1 MMPASQ
7 MKKRH
12 GGTPLEVLAAA
23 GRLGITSFGGP
34 IAHLGY
40 FHAEYVVRRKW
51 LDEQSYA
58 DLVALCQM
66 IPGPASSQLGIAIG
80 IHRAGVLGGLAAW
93 IGFTLPSAVA
103 LVAFALLAHGSGIS
117 AGWLHGLM
125 VVAVAV
131 VAQAVWTMARAMAS
145 DAPRATIA
153 FAAAIVGI
161 LLPVLADTGLHHRRG
176 RSCRTGL
183 SQVTRGGGAVRS
195 ASFEGISRAAA
206 FSCLA
211 AFAVILLGLPAL
223 RAVTHSQFVAVVDS
237 FYRSGSLVFGG
248 GHVVLPLLQREV
260 VPPGWVSDATF
271 LSGYGAAQAVPG
283 PLFTFAAYLGAVL
296 GPAPKG
302 VLGAGSLSWPSI
314 SRPSSSSSG
323 CFHSMARFEPGGRCA
338 APSQGST
345 PPLWGYCSPRST
357 RRSGRAR
364 SEPCG
369 FCARARGIPAA
380 HGLESEAVDHRRR
393 GRDCGGSAQA
403 LPLVGVRHLHGG
415 AGHDNPATRDAL
427 EPFPCLEY
435 VVGGVAG
442 LRDVETPRNA
452 GEQDWTARKKA
463 SPCMTAHGHSWP
475 GGAAVSLAGDAT
487 VPFLFRFPSRLFMV
501 RR

>member
-93 IGFTLPSAVA
+93 IGFTLPSAIA

-161 LLPVLADTGLHHRRG
+161 LLPSSLTQVSIIVAGALAGLAFL
-176 RSCRTGL
+176 RSPAGEEP
-183 SQVTRGGGAVRS
+183 VRS

-302 VLGAGSLSWPSI
+302 VLGAGVALLAIYLPSFLLVI
-314 SRPSSSSSG
+314 GLLPFYGALR
-323 CFHSMARFEPGGRCA
+323 A
-338 APSQGST
+338 
-345 PPLWGYCSPRST
+345 
-357 RRSGRAR
+357 RRSVR
-364 SEPCG
+364 SALSG
-369 FCARARGIPAA
+369 VNAAVVGILLAALYAPVWTSSILSPADFA
-380 HGLESEAVDHRRR
+380 LGLAAFLLLMVWK
-393 GRDCGGSAQA
+393 
-403 LPLVGVRHLHGG
+403 VR
-415 AGHDNPATRDAL
+415 PWII
-427 EPFPCLEY
+427 
-435 VVGGVAG
+435 VVGGAI
-442 LRDVETPRNA
+442 A
-452 GEQDWTARKKA
+452 GEAFK
-463 SPCMTAHGHSWP
+463 
-475 GGAAVSLAGDAT
+475 L
-487 VPFLFRFPSRLFMV
+487 FLS
-501 RR
+501 

>member
-1 MMPASQ
+1 MLPARQ

-12 GGTPLEVLAAA
+12 GGTPLEVLAVA
-23 GRLGITSFGGP
+23 GRLGMTSFGGP

-93 IGFTLPSAVA
+93 IGFTLPSAIA
-103 LVAFALLAHGSGIS
+103 LVAFALLAHGSGVS

-161 LLPVLADTGLHHRRG
+161 LLPSSVTQVSIIIAGALAGLAFL
-176 RSCRTGL
+176 RSPAGEEP
-183 SQVTRGGGAVRS
+183 ARS

-206 FSCLA
+206 ISCLA

-223 RAVTHSQFVAVVDS
+223 RAVTHSQLVAVVDS

-260 VPPGWVSDATF
+260 VPPGWVSNATF

-296 GPAPKG
+296 GPAPNG
-302 VLGAGSLSWPSI
+302 VLGAAVALLSIYLPSFLLVI
-314 SRPSSSSSG
+314 GLLPFYGALR
-323 CFHSMARFEPGGRCA
+323 A
-338 APSQGST
+338 
-345 PPLWGYCSPRST
+345 
-357 RRSGRAR
+357 RRSV
-364 SEPCG
+364 
-369 FCARARGIPAA
+369 RGALAGVNAAVVGILLSALYAPVWTSSILSPADFA
-380 HGLESEAVDHRRR
+380 LGLAAFLLLMVWK
-393 GRDCGGSAQA
+393 
-403 LPLVGVRHLHGG
+403 VR
-415 AGHDNPATRDAL
+415 PWII
-427 EPFPCLEY
+427 
-435 VVGGVAG
+435 VVGGAI
-442 LRDVETPRNA
+442 A
-452 GEQDWTARKKA
+452 GEALK
-463 SPCMTAHGHSWP
+463 
-475 GGAAVSLAGDAT
+475 L
-487 VPFLFRFPSRLFMV
+487 FLS
-501 RR
+501 